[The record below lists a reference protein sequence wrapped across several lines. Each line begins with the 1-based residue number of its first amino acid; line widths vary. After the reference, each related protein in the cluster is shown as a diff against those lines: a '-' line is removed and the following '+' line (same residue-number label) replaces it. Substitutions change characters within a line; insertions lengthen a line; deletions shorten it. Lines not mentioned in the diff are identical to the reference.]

1 MSQDEETRN
10 GRSRAPEIVFIVEDA
25 IEGGYTA
32 YALGQSIVT
41 EAETWDELQAMVRDA
56 VHCHFDAD
64 EVPPVIRLHFIRGTE
79 PFALERSGGSCAK

>member
-1 MSQDEETRN
+1 MSQDEQTRN
-10 GRSRAPEIVFIVEDA
+10 GHAPAPEIVFIVEDA

-64 EVPPVIRLHFIRGTE
+64 EVPPVIRLHFVRDEVIV
-79 PFALERSGGSCAK
+79 S